1 MITALNI
8 INIVVQESATARV
21 TIYCTAIT
29 LHTVH
34 GYAMCS
40 HFLMG
45 LEGSFSLTMVRSLTC
60 GSWQRT
66 LAYPFSALVVHV
78 LFWEKGSSLLIP
90 L

>member
-29 LHTVH
+29 FHIVH
-34 GYAMCS
+34 GCAMCS
-40 HFLMG
+40 HSLMG
-45 LEGSFSLTMVRSLTC
+45 LEGSFSFTLVRLSVF

-66 LAYPFSALVVHV
+66 LA
-78 LFWEKGSSLLIP
+78 
-90 L
+90 